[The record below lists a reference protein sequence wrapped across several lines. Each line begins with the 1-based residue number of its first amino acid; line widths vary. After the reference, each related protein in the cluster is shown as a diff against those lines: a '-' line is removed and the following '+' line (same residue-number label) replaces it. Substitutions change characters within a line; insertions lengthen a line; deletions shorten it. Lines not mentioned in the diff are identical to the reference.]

1 MIQSI
6 MGYKIQSGMS
16 TQLNPFGP
24 DWSKGTQEVSEASSL
39 GEQVEDSLFGKK
51 RPPLL
56 DEDAYPEAAK
66 VLAKLDKYR
75 KKIALLIGDP
85 ESEYFLQLAA
95 GTVAMIDAHGMIM
108 VGVRFL
114 MKFKDNMPVLVGAIA
129 HEIGHRPKRWAEYK
143 ENTPLNIRELQELCR
158 YEETRADLFA
168 GRALAELGM
177 SCEPMIKFLKDF
189 DEGPHPEYFPAK
201 MRADVIREG
210 FRDQSGKANTRK
222 KLWPELEKIAPK
234 GHIGDF

>member
-1 MIQSI
+1 
-6 MGYKIQSGMS
+6 MGSKIQSGMS
-16 TQLNPFGP
+16 TTLNPFGP
-24 DWSKGTQEVSEASSL
+24 DWSTSSQQVSEASSV

-51 RPPLL
+51 KPPLL
-56 DEDAYPEAAK
+56 DEDEFPDAAQ

-75 KKIALLIGDP
+75 KKIVLLIGDP
-85 ESEYFLQLAA
+85 ETDYFLQLAD
-95 GTVAMIDAHGMIM
+95 GTIAMIDTHGMIM
-108 VGVRFL
+108 IGIRFL

-143 ENTPLNIRELQELCR
+143 EKKSLNIAELQKLCR

-168 GRALAELGM
+168 GRALAELGL
-177 SCEPMIKFLKDF
+177 SCEPMIQFLKDLE
-189 DEGPHPEYFPAK
+189 EGPHPEYFPAK

-210 FRDQSGKANTRK
+210 FREQAGKVKTRK

>member
-1 MIQSI
+1 

-16 TQLNPFGP
+16 TVLNPFGP
-24 DWSKGTQEVSEASSL
+24 DWSTSSQQVGEATSV

-51 RPPLL
+51 KPPLL
-56 DEDAYPEAAK
+56 DEDEFPDAAE

-75 KKIALLIGDP
+75 KKIVLLIGDP
-85 ESEYFLQLAA
+85 ETDYFLQLAD
-95 GTVAMIDAHGMIM
+95 GTIAMIDAHGMIM
-108 VGVRFL
+108 VGIRFL
-114 MKFKDNMPVLVGAIA
+114 LKFKDNMPVLVGAIA

-143 ENTPLNIRELQELCR
+143 QQKPLNIAELQKLCR

-177 SCEPMIKFLKDF
+177 SCEPMIQFLKDLE
-189 DEGPHPEYFPAK
+189 EGPHPEYFPAK

-210 FRDQSGKANTRK
+210 FREQSGKVKTRQ
-222 KLWPELEKIAPK
+222 KLWPELEKISPK

>member
-1 MIQSI
+1 
-6 MGYKIQSGMS
+6 MGYKIQSDIS
-16 TQLNPFGP
+16 TVLNPFGP
-24 DWSKGTQEVSEASSL
+24 DWSTAPSQVSEATSVA
-39 GEQVEDSLFGKK
+39 EQVENSLFGRRK
-51 RPPLL
+51 PPLL
-56 DEDAYPEAAK
+56 DEDDFPEAAK
-66 VLAKLDKYR
+66 VLAQLDKYR
-75 KKIALLIGDP
+75 KKIVLLIGDP
-85 ESEYFLQLAA
+85 ETDYYLQLAD

-108 VGVRFL
+108 VGIRFL

-143 ENTPLNIRELQELCR
+143 DRKPLNIADLQKLCR

-168 GRALAELGM
+168 GHALAELGM
-177 SCEPMIKFLKDF
+177 SCEPMIQFLKDME
-189 DEGPHPEYFPAK
+189 EGTHLEYFPAK

-210 FRDQSGKANTRK
+210 FREQAGKIKVRQ

>member
-1 MIQSI
+1 

-24 DWSKGTQEVSEASSL
+24 DWSTGTKEVGEATSV

-51 RPPLL
+51 KPPLL
-56 DEDAYPEAAK
+56 DEDEFPDAAQ
-66 VLAKLDKYR
+66 VLAQLDKYR
-75 KKIALLIGDP
+75 KKITLLIGDP
-85 ESEYFLQLAA
+85 ETEYYLQLAD
-95 GTVAMIDAHGMIM
+95 GTIAMIDAHGMIM
-108 VGVRFL
+108 VGIRFL

-143 ENTPLNIRELQELCR
+143 ENKPLNIRELQELCR

-177 SCEPMIKFLKDF
+177 SCEPMIQFLKDLE
-189 DEGPHPEYFPAK
+189 EGPHPEYFPAK
-201 MRADVIREG
+201 MRADIIREG
-210 FRDQSGKANTRK
+210 FRDQAGKAKTRK
-222 KLWPELEKIAPK
+222 KLWPELEKVAPK

>member
-1 MIQSI
+1 MS
-6 MGYKIQSGMS
+6 YKIQSGMS

-24 DWSKGTQEVSEASSL
+24 DWSTGTQQVGEATSVS
-39 GEQVEDSLFGKK
+39 EQVEDSLFGKR

-56 DEDAYPEAAK
+56 EEDEFPEAAQ
-66 VLAKLDKYR
+66 VLAQLDKYR
-75 KKIALLIGDP
+75 KKIVRLIGDP
-85 ESEYFLQLAA
+85 ETDYYLQLAA
-95 GTVAMIDAHGMIM
+95 GTIAMIDAHGMIM
-108 VGVRFL
+108 VGIQFL

-143 ENTPLNIRELQELCR
+143 EQKPLNIRELHELCR

-177 SCEPMIKFLKDF
+177 SCEPMIQFLKDLE
-189 DEGPHPEYFPAK
+189 EGPHPEYFPAK
-201 MRADVIREG
+201 MRADMIREG
-210 FRDQSGKANTRK
+210 FREQSSKAKTRK
-222 KLWPELEKIAPK
+222 KFWPKLEKIAPK